1 MLHLALKPGQQTLRR
16 HPLSKASKPDDSY
29 AARAASVYAAAYEFS
44 DEAAIEACINLNVT
58 HTSQMAALACLCD
71 ALGVS
76 RTVGRHAL
84 VRILYFSPQK
94 RLTQVEVAN
103 EMKVTSANVTF
114 LVDGLE
120 KDQLVRRIPSQT
132 DRRTVY
138 VELTESGQLLAERI
152 VPSMARFMNRLME
165 GFSDDEKHQL
175 SSLLER
181 LRRNAESFESRS
193 LD

>member
-1 MLHLALKPGQQTLRR
+1 
-16 HPLSKASKPDDSY
+16 
-29 AARAASVYAAAYEFS
+29 
-44 DEAAIEACINLNVT
+44 
-58 HTSQMAALACLCD
+58 
-71 ALGVS
+71 
-76 RTVGRHAL
+76 
-84 VRILYFSPQK
+84 
-94 RLTQVEVAN
+94 
-103 EMKVTSANVTF
+103 
-114 LVDGLE
+114 
-120 KDQLVRRIPSQT
+120 
-132 DRRTVY
+132 VY